1 MSKFDENKK
10 GMMEHVTED
19 SNMLMVSNNNDQT
32 YAVVYGDEDRIA
44 QGIYN
49 TIMGN
54 QGDQIS
60 DSLIDVLKSVV
71 SNLMLNDADM
81 YNEFVDVVQHVT
93 DQIDAMENVQNQHT
107 N

>member
-10 GMMEHVTED
+10 GMMEYVTED
-19 SNMLMVSNNNDQT
+19 SDILVVSNNKDKT

-71 SNLMLNDADM
+71 SNLMLNDANM

-93 DQIDAMENVQNQHT
+93 DQIDAMENVQNQHA